1 MLTKTKNLLNKLDD
15 LRASQEKLTSEL
27 VKSLLIQEICST
39 AFDNGACKAFVA
51 IKGTEDKK
59 TFNWYKLSKAKFPR
73 DFSLVVTDG
82 KGTRS
87 VHDLEP
93 FENLEELELLKPKLL
108 KQNEKRSI

>member
-15 LRASQEKLTSEL
+15 LKATQEKLTSEL
-27 VKSLLIQEICST
+27 VKSLLIQEICPT

-59 TFNWYKLSKAKFPR
+59 TFNWYKLSQAKFPK

-87 VHDLEP
+87 VHDLQS
-93 FENLEELELLKPKLL
+93 FENLEELELLNPKRP
-108 KQNEKRSI
+108 KSKV